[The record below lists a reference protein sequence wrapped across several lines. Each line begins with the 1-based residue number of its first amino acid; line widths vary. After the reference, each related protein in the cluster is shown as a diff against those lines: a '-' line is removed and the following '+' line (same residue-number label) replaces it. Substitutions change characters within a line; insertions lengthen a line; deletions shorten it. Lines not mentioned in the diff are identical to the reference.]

1 MLGGN
6 IWMGLVFKYH
16 YSGDVALKRNF
27 DKRTIKTEEFK
38 KKNYSGLYKYIS
50 WKKWL
55 NWFSFSFLVD
65 IWFSERAE
73 APTHKR

>member
-6 IWMGLVFKYH
+6 ISMGLVFKYH

-27 DKRTIKTEEFK
+27 DKRTIKWEEVKK

-50 WKKWL
+50 
-55 NWFSFSFLVD
+55 
-65 IWFSERAE
+65 
-73 APTHKR
+73 

>member
-1 MLGGN
+1 
-6 IWMGLVFKYH
+6 MGQVLKCH

-27 DKRTIKTEEFK
+27 DKRRIKTEEVK

-50 WKKWL
+50 CKKWL

-65 IWFSERAE
+65 I
-73 APTHKR
+73 

>member
-1 MLGGN
+1 
-6 IWMGLVFKYH
+6 MGLVFKYH

-50 WKKWL
+50 
-55 NWFSFSFLVD
+55 
-65 IWFSERAE
+65 
-73 APTHKR
+73 